1 MELTNLI
8 AEGKETKVYK
18 NGDLAVKVFNDDVP
32 KTEVLNEALVH
43 SLVEETGFKIPEIKE
58 VSKIDGKWALSMT
71 HIEGKTLRELMKE
84 NPDKLEEYVNLMVD
98 VQLQVHARRIPTLPK
113 LKYQLRS
120 AIEFL
125 PELDDI
131 RKYELLTKLES
142 MPKHVKLCHG
152 DFDPHNIIIKDDEVY
167 VVDWKLATQGN
178 ASADVG
184 KTYMLLCL
192 QEPKAAEMYL
202 DTFCAKSHTAK
213 SYVQAWLPII
223 AAARLKENKPEEK
236 ELLMRWLDVVDYD

>member
-18 NGDLAVKVFNDDVP
+18 NGDLAVKVFNADVP

-43 SLVEETGFKIPEIKE
+43 SLVEETGFKIPEIME

-98 VQLQVHARRIPTLPK
+98 VQLQLHARRIPTLPK

-120 AIEFL
+120 AIESL

-131 RKYELLTKLES
+131 RKY
-142 MPKHVKLCHG
+142 
-152 DFDPHNIIIKDDEVY
+152 
-167 VVDWKLATQGN
+167 
-178 ASADVG
+178 
-184 KTYMLLCL
+184 
-192 QEPKAAEMYL
+192 
-202 DTFCAKSHTAK
+202 
-213 SYVQAWLPII
+213 
-223 AAARLKENKPEEK
+223 
-236 ELLMRWLDVVDYD
+236 

>member
-18 NGDLAVKVFNDDVP
+18 NGDLAVKVFNADVP

-84 NPDKLEEYVNLMVD
+84 NPDKMEEYVNLMVD
-98 VQLQVHARRIPTLPK
+98 VQLQLHARRIPTLPK

-120 AIEFL
+120 AIESL

-142 MPKHVKLCHG
+142 MPKHVKLC
-152 DFDPHNIIIKDDEVY
+152 
-167 VVDWKLATQGN
+167 N

-223 AAARLKENKPEEK
+223 AAARLKEEKPEEK

>member
-1 MELTNLI
+1 
-8 AEGKETKVYK
+8 
-18 NGDLAVKVFNDDVP
+18 
-32 KTEVLNEALVH
+32 
-43 SLVEETGFKIPEIKE
+43 
-58 VSKIDGKWALSMT
+58 
-71 HIEGKTLRELMKE
+71 
-84 NPDKLEEYVNLMVD
+84 
-98 VQLQVHARRIPTLPK
+98 
-113 LKYQLRS
+113 
-120 AIEFL
+120 
-125 PELDDI
+125 
-131 RKYELLTKLES
+131 